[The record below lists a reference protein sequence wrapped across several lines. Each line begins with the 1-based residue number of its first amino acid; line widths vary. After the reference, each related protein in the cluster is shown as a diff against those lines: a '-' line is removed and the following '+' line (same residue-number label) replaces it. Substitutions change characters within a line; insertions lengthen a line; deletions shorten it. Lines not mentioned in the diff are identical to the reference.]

1 MGYKQRT
8 TIKLLGELPKKKYV
22 VTPKD
27 LLLDTG
33 LTSDAFRVGVYLL
46 SLSDGWEVSQRG
58 IATALGWPRGSH
70 RPTNAIQNLVER
82 GWLTHNEYKDG
93 KRIYKHE
100 YVMNRSRRR
109 RTPQANDDESSSLY
123 VDESSSS
130 TKYHSKRER
139 RSAEPSA
146 HDRSSWTAAVGTDG
160 LAASMESHVGE
171 WSGSEGPFTEEFVD
185 GRFDDT
191 PFDEGVV
198 GSPYDSAS
206 WDDTSYQ
213 TLLVE
218 GDYLNAFAA
227 DVPDHPADIGESTA
241 WETYRDIP
249 ELIEA

>member
-58 IATALGWPRGSH
+58 IVTALGWPRGSH

-100 YVMNRSRRR
+100 YVMNRSRRQ
-109 RTPQANDDESSSLY
+109 RTPKVNDDESSTY
-123 VDESSSS
+123 NDDDSSSS
-130 TKYHSKRER
+130 TKYHSNSER
-139 RSAEPSA
+139 RSAEPST
-146 HDRSSWTAAVGTDG
+146 HDGSNWTAAVDTDG
-160 LAASMESHVGE
+160 LAASVESHADE
-171 WSGSEGPFTEEFVD
+171 WSGSEGPPMKEFVD
-185 GRFDDT
+185 GRFDDISSA
-191 PFDEGVV
+191 ESVV
-198 GSPYDSAS
+198 GPLDGSAG

-213 TLLVE
+213 TLLIE

-227 DVPDHPADIGESTA
+227 DAPDHPADIGESTA